1 MKNVR
6 KNITEFYETD
16 YIDAASYD
24 NLRKIGSVVDGLK
37 NSGRKIV
44 HTMIQKNIKTD
55 IKVTRLQSK
64 ISEFT
69 DYLHNEDL
77 LANAISN
84 MGRRYVGTNQV
95 PLIKA
100 EGNFGKRLKPKASAG
115 RYIFSASEPYLTK
128 LFNPYDYK
136 LLKHQTFEGLH
147 IEPRY
152 YVPIL
157 PVILMNGSRDGVTPG
172 YYQNIYPRK
181 VSDILRIT
189 KNYIK
194 TGKVNVPKPSF
205 DGFNGSVE
213 VFKGTKNKWTMK
225 GVWEKTSSLNIHVT
239 ELPLGYSLK
248 KYIAHLNKLED
259 KKIINSYINKSN
271 PTTDKFDFN
280 VRVNRNFFKEN
291 TEEEITKILGLEKTF
306 VEHFNVMGENNR
318 MLEYTTPNEVFLEY
332 AKIRMD
338 YYHKR
343 KEMRI
348 ADITYDI
355 KYNAS
360 KYFFVKGV
368 IDKSIILPKRTKEQI
383 YKNLDTTDGIMRHED
398 SYSYLL
404 NMPIVSMTDEQMD
417 KLLKK
422 IKTLKEELEF
432 IKKQTVEEAWLIDI
446 NEFETEFKKAKIH

>member
-1 MKNVR
+1 MNNIR
-6 KNITEFYETD
+6 KNISEFYETD

-55 IKVTRLQSK
+55 IKVTRLQSS

-100 EGNFGKRLKPKASAG
+100 EGNFGKRHKPKASAG
-115 RYIFSASEPYLTK
+115 RYIFSASEAYLTK
-128 LFNPYDYK
+128 LFNPYDFK
-136 LLKHQTFEGLH
+136 LLKHQTFEGLN

-152 YVPIL
+152 YVPVL

-181 VSDILRIT
+181 VSDIVRIT
-189 KNYIK
+189 KNFIK
-194 TGKVNVPKPSF
+194 TDKVNVPKPSF

-213 VFKGTKNKWTMK
+213 AFKGTKNKWIMK
-225 GVWEKTSSLNIHVT
+225 GVWEKVSSFNIRIT
-239 ELPLGYSLK
+239 EIPLGYSLK
-248 KYIAHLNKLED
+248 KYITHLNKLED
-259 KKIINSYINKSN
+259 NKVINGYINKSS
-271 PTTDKFDFN
+271 PTKDTFEFN
-280 VRVNRNFFKEN
+280 VKVNRKFFADN
-291 TEEEITKILGLEKTF
+291 TNEQITKILGLEKTF

-332 AKIRMD
+332 AKIRLD
-338 YYHKR
+338 YYTKR
-343 KEMRI
+343 KNMRI

-355 KYNAS
+355 KYHAS
-360 KYFFVKGV
+360 KYFFIKGV
-368 IDKSIILPKRTKEQI
+368 IAESIVIPKRTKEQI
-383 YKNLDTTDGIMRHED
+383 NKNLDDTKGVIKHED

-404 NMPIVSMTDEQMD
+404 NMPIISMTDENME

-422 IKTLKEELEF
+422 INLLKEELEF
-432 IKKQTVEEAWLIDI
+432 VKNQTEKEAWLIDI
-446 NEFETEFKKAKIH
+446 QEFETEFKKAKI